1 MAKYDAIHGAGNVT
15 VQAPPDFWTAAKQ
28 SFDDDYDRLVAAQER
43 KSIKEQQ
50 DIDNNRAERQLNM
63 QEEQAAMQKEAVD
76 RQKFMTEL
84 SMFTDPSQKAMWA
97 KRTGVSKGWV
107 SREQVGEW
115 EEQGI
120 ANQSYESLRKSFIS
134 GDANTRSLVHGKLRE
149 RALEANIPASE
160 IKLWDEWGAEAD
172 EKVGMKQALNLAF
185 TGMPKSVQESM
196 RSIIDTDYIN
206 ESTVKII
213 ENKLKES
220 AEYSSDVRKG
230 KVDLLKSLR
239 SNIAE
244 MDEMTPESVLH
255 RFQSLELQLSA
266 DIAGAVEEDI
276 ETRDINLSLEDF
288 DPYLTGK
295 DKSYDVNVDEDRKR
309 KIFNNVTKSY
319 QKEWDAADESG
330 RRVIG
335 QKIIDE
341 INKTSY
347 DSAPKIATFGGGEIQ
362 TPEYEGVESLTEKVI
377 NDKIQEVYKR
387 KGFTTKDKLKM
398 MTAKVKTESRK
409 QAINELLSQKRMESK
424 SKSKKIAREI
434 NKEMAERMRKEE
446 LLYGADWNI

>member
-1 MAKYDAIHGAGNVT
+1 
-15 VQAPPDFWTAAKQ
+15 
-28 SFDDDYDRLVAAQER
+28 
-43 KSIKEQQ
+43 
-50 DIDNNRAERQLNM
+50 
-63 QEEQAAMQKEAVD
+63 
-76 RQKFMTEL
+76 
-84 SMFTDPSQKAMWA
+84 
-97 KRTGVSKGWV
+97 
-107 SREQVGEW
+107 
-115 EEQGI
+115 
-120 ANQSYESLRKSFIS
+120 
-134 GDANTRSLVHGKLRE
+134 
-149 RALEANIPASE
+149 
-160 IKLWDEWGAEAD
+160 
-172 EKVGMKQALNLAF
+172 MKQALDLAF

-276 ETRDINLSLEDF
+276 ETKDINLSLEDF